1 MCQNIEGEKDMRNEE
16 YLCIIK
22 IKEKLCI
29 SLALVLHVFSL
40 LIPLNQL
47 PQEKSNL
54 RSPIYHILQHRL
66 SLARFFAAIV
76 NVGKKS
82 ARGRLS
88 LTPNFAFISIV
99 E

>member
-40 LIPLNQL
+40 LMASVIMVDLMIPIIREIIN
-47 PQEKSNL
+47 
-54 RSPIYHILQHRL
+54 HI
-66 SLARFFAAIV
+66 IEGV
-76 NVGKKS
+76 N
-82 ARGRLS
+82 
-88 LTPNFAFISIV
+88 
-99 E
+99 

>member
-54 RSPIYHILQHRL
+54 RSLIYHILQHRL
-66 SLARFFAAIV
+66 SFQRQLRIV
-76 NVGKKS
+76 PEIH
-82 ARGRLS
+82 AM
-88 LTPNFAFISIV
+88 A
-99 E
+99 

>member
-29 SLALVLHVFSL
+29 SLGLVLHVFSL

-54 RSPIYHILQHRL
+54 RSPIYHILHHRL
-66 SLARFFAAIV
+66 SLHSQFHIV
-76 NVGKKS
+76 PEIH
-82 ARGRLS
+82 AM
-88 LTPNFAFISIV
+88 A
-99 E
+99 